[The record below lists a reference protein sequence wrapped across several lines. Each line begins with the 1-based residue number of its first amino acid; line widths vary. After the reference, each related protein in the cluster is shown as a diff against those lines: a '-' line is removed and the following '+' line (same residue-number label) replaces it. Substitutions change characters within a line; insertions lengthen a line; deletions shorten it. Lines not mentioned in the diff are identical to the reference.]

1 MKTRLLLTLLAA
13 TWAGAVQAQPKPEG
27 FLCCN
32 MRSDGRWISDNNDL
46 ESGKFTVALVRTDP
60 DTRMR
65 VVLD

>member
-13 TWAGAVQAQPKPEG
+13 TWASAVQAQAKPEG

-32 MRSDGRWISDNNDL
+32 M
-46 ESGKFTVALVRTDP
+46 RTDP